1 VGGSELMRT
10 GRPPRDW
17 RPPSMIRV
25 CRGLFGRSGSIVGS
39 IGTFDTSRPWVLPT
53 R

>member
-1 VGGSELMRT
+1 MRT
-10 GRPPRDW
+10 GRPDRDS

-25 CRGLFGRSGSIVGS
+25 CRGPFGFTGSTVGI